1 MTQDPDQPTTGT
13 QDVEEAVTVVCGHSW
28 SDARD
33 DRYVFAFH
41 IPAAEAGSACTTTA
55 PARDRLGHTYRLT
68 LTPTP
73 RCEHRPAQQPDPAA
87 DAA

>member
-1 MTQDPDQPTTGT
+1 MTHDPDQPTTGT
-13 QDVEEAVTVVCGHSW
+13 QDVEEAVTVVCGHTW
-28 SDARD
+28 FDARL

-41 IPAAEAGSACTTTA
+41 IPGSRSRFTLHHTN
-55 PARDRLGHTYRLT
+55 PLRYRLGHTYRLT

-73 RCEHRPAQQPDPAA
+73 GCEHRPAQQSDPAA